1 MAGATMCELHSS
13 IGVGEAPGKPWE
25 EVNAAPARKTVQRRR
40 LWELRADY
48 HCSICGTCLSLS
60 DLRRVAGKAGLRVDP
75 AATEHD
81 VHSCFVR
88 FASEPG
94 RVAKAM
100 QKLLDRKHRS
110 AIERSR
116 AMRTEAELRAHWAE
130 SVARGDISGP
140 YWALMTHPL
149 SPERFM
155 VDVFGDVHMLSHLL
169 GASNR
174 TGIQRLN
181 ALERERQEL
190 SNALSGLRRQLSE
203 RDAQARRLRGELAS
217 EARASRTAEKEL
229 IDAQARVHALSRGEA
244 FRELEARIEVL
255 ERELEDA
262 TRSGH
267 AERRRRIELEDEASR
282 LRRARD
288 ELNARV
294 RDLGAECKA
303 LDLMLGTGAPRA
315 DGPGPLL
322 DLGGRRIAYVGGRTG
337 LIGHFRNLIEQSNG
351 ELIHHDGGVDESTGR
366 LGRILGR
373 ADAVLCPIDC
383 VSHRA
388 CLRAKQYCKRA
399 AKPFVPLRTAGLSSF
414 VGGLRQIAAATTR
427 PEPASGHLG
436 RPLEET

>member
-1 MAGATMCELHSS
+1 MAGATMCELHSN
-13 IGVGEAPGKPWE
+13 IGVGEAPSKPWE
-25 EVNAAPARKTVQRRR
+25 EVNAAPARKTVRRRR
-40 LWELRADY
+40 LWELRPDY

-60 DLRRVAGKAGLRVDP
+60 DLRRVAGKAGFRVDP
-75 AATEHD
+75 SATEHD

-100 QKLLDRKHRS
+100 RKLLDRKHRS
-110 AIERSR
+110 AIERCR
-116 AMRTEAELRAHWAE
+116 AMRTEAELRAFWGE
-130 SVARGDISGP
+130 SLAKGDVSGP

-149 SPERFM
+149 ASESLM
-155 VDVFGDVHMLSHLL
+155 VDAFGDVHMLSHLL

-174 TGIQRLN
+174 AGIQRLN

-203 RDAQARRLRGELAS
+203 RDAQARRLQGELAG

-229 IDAQARVHALSRGEA
+229 IEAQARVHALSRGEA

-267 AERRRRIELEDEASR
+267 AERRRRIALERETSE
-282 LRRARD
+282 LRRTRD
-288 ELNARV
+288 DLHVRV
-294 RDLGAECKA
+294 RDLGAECEA
-303 LDLMLGTGAPRA
+303 LDLMLGTGTPRA
-315 DGPGPLL
+315 DGPEPLL

-337 LIGHFRNLIEQSNG
+337 LMGHFRSLINQANG
-351 ELIHHDGGVDESTGR
+351 KLVHHDGGVDDSTAR
-366 LGRILGR
+366 LGRILGQ
-373 ADAVLCPIDC
+373 ADAVLCPVDC
-383 VSHRA
+383 VSHGA

-414 VGGLRQIAAATTR
+414 VGGLRQVAAATTR
-427 PEPASGHLG
+427 PEPASGHLS
-436 RPLEET
+436 

>member
-1 MAGATMCELHSS
+1 MCELHSS
-13 IGVGEAPGKPWE
+13 LGVAEDPGKPWE
-25 EVNAAPARKTVQRRR
+25 EVNAAPRRKTAPRRR
-40 LWELRADY
+40 LWELRSDY

-60 DLRRVAGKAGLRVDP
+60 DLRRIAGKAGLRVDP

-81 VHSCFVR
+81 IHSGFVR
-88 FASEPG
+88 LASEPG
-94 RVAKAM
+94 RVSRAM
-100 QKLLDRKHRS
+100 QKVLDRKYRS

-140 YWALMTHPL
+140 YWALMTHPF

-155 VDVFGDVHMLSHLL
+155 VNVFGDVHMLSHLL

-174 TGIQRLN
+174 ADIQRLK

-190 SNALSGLRRQLSE
+190 SDAVSGLRRQLSE
-203 RDAQARRLRGELAS
+203 RDVEARRLQGELAS
-217 EARASRTAEKEL
+217 EARASRTAKKEL
-229 IDAQARVHALSRGEA
+229 IEAQARVHALSRGEA
-244 FRELEARIEVL
+244 FRELEVRIEVL

-262 TRSGH
+262 TRTGH
-267 AERRRRIELEDEASR
+267 AERRRRIELEREASK

-288 ELNARV
+288 ELNVRV
-294 RDLGAECKA
+294 RDLGAECEA
-303 LDLMLGTGAPRA
+303 LGLMLGTGVPSV
-315 DGPGPLL
+315 GGLEPLL

-337 LIGHFRNLIEQSNG
+337 LIGHFRSLIHQANG
-351 ELIHHDGGVDESTGR
+351 ELVHHDGGVDDSTAR
-366 LGRILGR
+366 LGRVLGQ
-373 ADAVLCPIDC
+373 ADAVLCPVDC

-414 VGGLRQIAAATTR
+414 VGGLRQVAAATTR
-427 PEPASGHLG
+427 PEPASGHLS
-436 RPLEET
+436 